1 MGDNTTDDGGLGDQ
15 PAEEV
20 QGEAASGR
28 RTREDLKELVL
39 NAGVEVLERDGLG
52 LSIGSLTYAKVF
64 AYIQENYGITVSR
77 ASVHERIWESRDE
90 FRNAVVARAMAYS
103 STEVLEPVTE
113 NLNELLGGL
122 ELSTRDGRDQ
132 AVRDLLRHALSLN
145 WEFAMGS
152 TAARRQIAVKAMCLT
167 EADPDLVDR
176 VRSVLQAQLEA
187 RRDDF
192 TGRFRAAIEAFR
204 LEVNPAL
211 GLTADEALF
220 LVERQVSRLAAA
232 TMLDAAVEPDEP
244 QTVTVTTPG
253 AQPEEWTPMMLSVY
267 AMISFIFHERRDGTG
282 AS

>member
-167 EADPDLVDR
+167 EADPDL
-176 VRSVLQAQLEA
+176 RSNGKFICFL
-187 RRDDF
+187 
-192 TGRFRAAIEAFR
+192 RAVPSTSSEY
-204 LEVNPAL
+204 
-211 GLTADEALF
+211 G
-220 LVERQVSRLAAA
+220 A
-232 TMLDAAVEPDEP
+232 THPPYAKPPLISSSGP
-244 QTVTVTTPG
+244 PG
-253 AQPEEWTPMMLSVY
+253 ACMTPSREICSSTITFLMTNFL
-267 AMISFIFHERRDGTG
+267 
-282 AS
+282 